1 MNDFQSIWAAPTLRA
16 YGISNQLAICSVQ
29 KLQLW
34 GQQSPIPYK
43 ICSAQYNAMSP
54 NLRRTLLIAGFILVS
69 LGFLA
74 VIFFVFFRSAP
85 INGNTNQVGGNTNG
99 LPGIGNGNIN
109 GVVIGNINALPNIN
123 GLPIST
129 TPTLIASG
137 GATTTETIVPA
148 SASGVTAVG
157 LEGGLQYYDQNT
169 GKFYRLSPDGLSKS
183 ELTDVVYAGV
193 DRLTWAPSGNQA
205 ILEFPDQSK
214 ILYDFTTKKQ
224 TTLPKELNGFSFSPA
239 SDQMVSKYLDG
250 SDPTNQWLIVSKP
263 DGTSSLSVEHL
274 GENAGKVLS
283 TWSPNNQI
291 IATYEK
297 TVNTDQSEIIFL
309 GAQGENFP
317 SVNIEGR
324 GFTPKWSPD
333 GRRLLY
339 SAYSAVTDDNP
350 HLFLMSGSTSTLGSG
365 LLDLGLDTTA
375 DKCVFSSTGSTI
387 YCAVPY
393 YLNPGSGPQPELSA
407 GVPDNI
413 YRIDLTS
420 GQAEL
425 IARPV
430 DSKLNQRFSATNLQL
445 TAGDTYLFFTDAAT
459 GSIEKVRLR

>member
-1 MNDFQSIWAAPTLRA
+1 MNP
-16 YGISNQLAICSVQ
+16 
-29 KLQLW
+29 KLQR
-34 GQQSPIPYK
+34 
-43 ICSAQYNAMSP
+43 A
-54 NLRRTLLIAGFILVS
+54 LLIVGFVLVTI
-69 LGFLA
+69 GFLA
-74 VIFFVFFRSAP
+74 AIFFVFFRSAP
-85 INGNTNQVGGNTNG
+85 LNGNTNQVGGNTNG

-109 GVVIGNINALPNIN
+109 GAVIGNTNVLPNIN
-123 GLPIST
+123 SAPIST
-129 TPTLIASG
+129 APTLIANG
-137 GATTTETIVPA
+137 GPTATETVVPA
-148 SASGVTAVG
+148 SASGVTSVG
-157 LEGGLQYYDQNT
+157 AEGGLQYYDQIS
-169 GKFYRLSPDGLSKS
+169 GKFYRLGPDGLSKS
-183 ELTDVVYAGV
+183 ELTDAVYRGV
-193 DRLTWAPSGNQA
+193 DRLTWSPGGDQA

-214 ILYDFTTKKQ
+214 ILYNFTTKKQ
-224 TTLPKELNGFSFSPA
+224 TTLPKELNDFSFSPA
-239 SDQMVSKYLDG
+239 ADQIVSKYLDG
-250 SDPTNQWLIVSKP
+250 VDPTNQWLIVSKP
-263 DGTSSLSVEHL
+263 DGSNSLSVEHL
-274 GENAGKVLS
+274 GANADKVAS
-283 TWSPNNQI
+283 AWSPNNQV

-339 SAYSAVTDDNP
+339 SAYSEVTDDNP
-350 HLFLMSGSTSTLGSG
+350 HLFIMSGATSTLGSG
-365 LLDLGLDTTA
+365 RLDLGLDTTA
-375 DKCVFSSTGSTI
+375 DKCVFSGAGSTI

-430 DSKLNQRFSATNLQL
+430 DSQLNQRFSATNLQL
-445 TAGDTYLFFTDAAT
+445 TSGDTYLFFTDAAT
-459 GSIEKVRLR
+459 GSVEKVRLR